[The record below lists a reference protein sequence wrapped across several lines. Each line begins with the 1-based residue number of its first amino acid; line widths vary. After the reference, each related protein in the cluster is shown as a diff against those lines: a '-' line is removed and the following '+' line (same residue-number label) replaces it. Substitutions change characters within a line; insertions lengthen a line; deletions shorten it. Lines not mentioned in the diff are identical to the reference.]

1 MGGLLY
7 KDFLSI
13 NGKKHVAV
21 FSVLTI
27 LLVVL
32 KLIVAFADTPD
43 AWLLENSEGE
53 VMSFLDYL
61 VSMPAQILPIMSI
74 SFIAMWIP
82 NVIQNDEK
90 SKIHAYLSATPLSK
104 RTYIAEKYVFIGIC
118 IYSAL
123 SICVIWCVISMAFL
137 PDGAVLDILM
147 FISSFLIEL
156 FSLALI
162 GASIEFPVFVA
173 FGKEKGQMIKTG
185 ILEVLAWF
193 AVAFLFFGNLDVLEI
208 IDFNRIMDWAK
219 AHSFALMFM
228 AVISPLITLCVYYIS
243 YRISV
248 RIYER
253 KEREYE

>member
-13 NGKKHVAV
+13 NGKKLVTVLSV
-21 FSVLTI
+21 FTV
-27 LLVVL
+27 LLVIIR
-32 KLIVAFADTPD
+32 LIVAFSDTS
-43 AWLLENSEGE
+43 AFWLVENSEGE

-61 VSMPAQILPIMSI
+61 VSMPAQMLPIMFI
-74 SFIAMWIP
+74 SFIAMWIS
-82 NVIQNDEK
+82 NVIKNDEK
-90 SKIHAYLSATPLSK
+90 SQIHAYLSATPLSK

-123 SICVIWCVISMAFL
+123 SICVIWCIISMAFL
-137 PDGAVLDILM
+137 ADGAVLDILM
-147 FISSFLIEL
+147 LISSFLIEL

-162 GASIEFPVFVA
+162 GASIEFPVFIA

-193 AVAFLFFGNLDVLEI
+193 AAGYLFFGNLDVFEI
-208 IDFNRIMDWAK
+208 IDFNRIIEWAK
-219 AHSFALMFM
+219 IHSFALMFM
-228 AVISPLITLCVYYIS
+228 AVISPLITLAFYYIS

-248 RIYER
+248 CIYER

>member
-13 NGKKHVAV
+13 NGKKLVTVLSV
-21 FSVLTI
+21 FTV
-27 LLVVL
+27 LLVIIR
-32 KLIVAFADTPD
+32 LIVAFSDTS
-43 AWLLENSEGE
+43 AFWLVENSEGE

-61 VSMPAQILPIMSI
+61 VSMPAQMLPIMFI
-74 SFIAMWIP
+74 SFIAMWIS
-82 NVIQNDEK
+82 NVIKNDEK
-90 SKIHAYLSATPLSK
+90 SQIHAYLSATPLSK

-123 SICVIWCVISMAFL
+123 SICVIWCIISMAFL
-137 PDGAVLDILM
+137 ADGAVLDILM
-147 FISSFLIEL
+147 LISSFLIEL

-162 GASIEFPVFVA
+162 GASIEFPVFIA

-193 AVAFLFFGNLDVLEI
+193 AAGYLFFGNLDVFEI
-208 IDFNRIMDWAK
+208 IDFNRIIEWAK
-219 AHSFALMFM
+219 IHSFALMFM
-228 AVISPLITLCVYYIS
+228 AVISPLITLCIYYIS

-248 RIYER
+248 CIYER
-253 KEREYE
+253 KERDYE

>member
-61 VSMPAQILPIMSI
+61 VSMPAQIMPIMSI

-90 SKIHAYLSATPLSK
+90 SKIHAYLSATPISK

-137 PDGAVLDILM
+137 QEGAVLDILM
-147 FISSFLIEL
+147 LISSFLIEL

-228 AVISPLITLCVYYIS
+228 AVISPLITLAFYYIS

-248 RIYER
+248 CIYER

>member
-1 MGGLLY
+1 
-7 KDFLSI
+7 
-13 NGKKHVAV
+13 
-21 FSVLTI
+21 
-27 LLVVL
+27 
-32 KLIVAFADTPD
+32 
-43 AWLLENSEGE
+43 
-53 VMSFLDYL
+53 
-61 VSMPAQILPIMSI
+61 
-74 SFIAMWIP
+74 
-82 NVIQNDEK
+82 
-90 SKIHAYLSATPLSK
+90 
-104 RTYIAEKYVFIGIC
+104 
-118 IYSAL
+118 
-123 SICVIWCVISMAFL
+123 MAFL
-137 PDGAVLDILM
+137 QEGAVLDILM
-147 FISSFLIEL
+147 LISSFLIEL

-228 AVISPLITLCVYYIS
+228 AVISPLITLAFYYIS

-248 RIYER
+248 CIYER

>member
-13 NGKKHVAV
+13 NGKKQVAV
-21 FSVLTI
+21 ISVFTV

-43 AWLLENSEGE
+43 AWLMENSEGE
-53 VMSFLDYL
+53 VMNFLDYL
-61 VSMPAQILPIMSI
+61 VSMPAQIMPIMFI
-74 SFIAMWIP
+74 GFIAMWIQ

-104 RTYIAEKYVFIGIC
+104 RAYIAEKYVFIGIC
-118 IYSAL
+118 IYAAL
-123 SICVIWCVISMAFL
+123 SICVIWCIISMAFL
-137 PDGAVLDILM
+137 QEGAVLDILM
-147 FISSFLIEL
+147 LISSFLIEL

-193 AVAFLFFGNLDVLEI
+193 AVAFLFFGNLDVLEKV
-208 IDFNRIMDWAK
+208 DLNRIIEWAK
-219 AHSFALMFM
+219 THSFALMFM

-253 KEREYE
+253 KEREHE

>member
-13 NGKKHVAV
+13 NGRKMVTV
-21 FSVLTI
+21 FSVLTV

-32 KLIVAFADTPD
+32 KLIVAFADIPD
-43 AWLLENSEGE
+43 AWLMENSEGE
-53 VMSFLDYL
+53 VMNFFDYL
-61 VSMPAQILPIMSI
+61 VSMPAQIMPIIFI
-74 SFIAMWIP
+74 SFIAMWLP

-104 RTYIAEKYVFIGIC
+104 RTYIAEKYVLIGIC
-118 IYSAL
+118 IYTAFS
-123 SICVIWCVISMAFL
+123 SCMIWCVISMAFL
-137 PDGAVLDILM
+137 QDGALLDILM
-147 FISSFLIEL
+147 LISSFLIEL

-185 ILEVLAWF
+185 ILEILAWF
-193 AVAFLFFGNLDVLEI
+193 AAAFLFFGNLDILGKL
-208 IDFNRIMDWAK
+208 DFGLIMEWAK
-219 AHSFALMFM
+219 THSFALMFM
-228 AVISPLITLCVYYIS
+228 AVIPPLITLCVYYIS

-253 KEREYE
+253 KEREHE

>member
-13 NGKKHVAV
+13 NGKKVISV
-21 FSVLTI
+21 LSVLTV

-43 AWLLENSEGE
+43 AWLMENSEGE
-53 VMSFLDYL
+53 VISFLDYL
-61 VSMPAQILPIMSI
+61 VSMPAQMLPIMFI
-74 SFIAMWIP
+74 GFIAMWIP

-90 SKIHAYLSATPLSK
+90 NKIHAYLSASPLSK

-118 IYSAL
+118 IYVAL
-123 SICVIWCVISMAFL
+123 SICMIWLVISMAFL
-137 PDGAVLDILM
+137 QECAVLDILM
-147 FISSFLIEL
+147 LISSFLIEL
-156 FSLALI
+156 FSLELI
-162 GASIEFPVFVA
+162 GASIEFPVFIA

-193 AVAFLFFGNLDVLEI
+193 ATAYLFFGNLDVFEKLDFGRI
-208 IDFNRIMDWAK
+208 IEWAK
-219 AHSFALMFM
+219 THSFALMFM
-228 AVISPLITLCVYYIS
+228 AVISPLVTLAIYYIS

-248 RIYER
+248 HIYER
-253 KEREYE
+253 KERDYE

>member
-13 NGKKHVAV
+13 NGKKQVAV
-21 FSVLTI
+21 ISVFTV
-27 LLVVL
+27 LLVIL

-43 AWLLENSEGE
+43 AWLMENSEGE
-53 VMSFLDYL
+53 VMNFLEYL
-61 VSMPAQILPIMSI
+61 VSMPAQMLPIMCI
-74 SFIAMWIP
+74 AFIAMWIP

-90 SKIHAYLSATPLSK
+90 SKIYAYLSATPLSK

-123 SICVIWCVISMAFL
+123 SICMIWCVISMAFL
-137 PDGAVLDILM
+137 QEGAVLDILM
-147 FISSFLIEL
+147 LISSFLIEL

-193 AVAFLFFGNLDVLEI
+193 AVAFLFFGNLDVFEKV
-208 IDFNRIMDWAK
+208 DFNRIIEWAK
-219 AHSFALMFM
+219 THSFALMFM

-253 KEREYE
+253 KEREHE

>member
-61 VSMPAQILPIMSI
+61 VSMPAQIMPIMSI

-104 RTYIAEKYVFIGIC
+104 RAYIAEKYVFIGIC

-228 AVISPLITLCVYYIS
+228 AVISPLITLAFYYIS

-248 RIYER
+248 CIYER
-253 KEREYE
+253 KEREHE

>member
-13 NGKKHVAV
+13 NGKKLVTVLSV
-21 FSVLTI
+21 FTV
-27 LLVVL
+27 LLVIIR
-32 KLIVAFADTPD
+32 LIVAFSDTS
-43 AWLLENSEGE
+43 AFWLVENSEGE

-61 VSMPAQILPIMSI
+61 VSMPAQMLPIMFI
-74 SFIAMWIP
+74 SFIAMWIS
-82 NVIQNDEK
+82 NVIKNDEK
-90 SKIHAYLSATPLSK
+90 SQIHAYLSATPLSK

-123 SICVIWCVISMAFL
+123 SICVIWCIISMAFL
-137 PDGAVLDILM
+137 ADGAVLDILM
-147 FISSFLIEL
+147 LISSFLIEL

-162 GASIEFPVFVA
+162 GASIEFPVFIA

-185 ILEVLAWF
+185 ILEALAGF
-193 AVAFLFFGNLDVLEI
+193 AVAYLFFGNLDVLEI

-219 AHSFALMFM
+219 THSFAIMFM
-228 AVISPLITLCVYYIS
+228 AVISPLITLVIYYLS

>member
-21 FSVLTI
+21 LSVLTI

-61 VSMPAQILPIMSI
+61 VSMPAQIMPIMSI

-104 RTYIAEKYVFIGIC
+104 RAYIAEKYVFIGIC
-118 IYSAL
+118 IYVVL

-137 PDGAVLDILM
+137 QEGAVLDILM
-147 FISSFLIEL
+147 LISSFLIEL

-228 AVISPLITLCVYYIS
+228 AVISPLITLAFYYIS

-248 RIYER
+248 CIYER

>member
-61 VSMPAQILPIMSI
+61 VSMPAQIMPIMFI

-137 PDGAVLDILM
+137 QEGAVLDILM
-147 FISSFLIEL
+147 LISSFLIEL

-248 RIYER
+248 RLYER

>member
-13 NGKKHVAV
+13 NGKKQILVISV
-21 FSVLTI
+21 FTV

-32 KLIVAFADTPD
+32 KLIVAFADIPD
-43 AWLLENSEGE
+43 SWLMENSEGE
-53 VMSFLDYL
+53 VMSFFDYL
-61 VSMPAQILPIMSI
+61 VSMPAQMLPIMCI
-74 SFIAMWIP
+74 GFIAGWVP

-137 PDGAVLDILM
+137 QEGAVLDILM
-147 FISSFLIEL
+147 LISSFLIEL

-193 AVAFLFFGNLDVLEI
+193 AAAFLFFGNLDILGKLDFGLI
-208 IDFNRIMDWAK
+208 IEWAK
-219 AHSFALMFM
+219 THSFALMFM

-253 KEREYE
+253 KEREHE